1 MEMKPEI
8 RVTNHAQILIT
19 LALLG
24 ILVSILALYIYYGM
38 YQARQIQ
45 PVAEV
50 SVPAVA
56 ETDPNAFDDTRRK
69 EIIEALSKQ
78 PIEVDPEQTQEII
91 NSLSQNP
98 VEPVTAETERKRAEI
113 IKALQQN

>member
-1 MEMKPEI
+1 MKPEV
-8 RVTNHAQILIT
+8 RGTNHAQILIT
-19 LALLG
+19 IALLG
-24 ILVSILALYIYYGM
+24 ILLSILALYIYYGM

-50 SVPAVA
+50 PVPEVVEAN
-56 ETDPNAFDDTRRK
+56 PNAFDDARQK

-78 PIEVDPEQTQEII
+78 PIEADAAETQAII
-91 NSLSQNP
+91 DSLTQNP
-98 VEPVTAETERKRAEI
+98 VEPDSAETERKRAEI